1 MSATPASP
9 QNPAYR
15 YFADLAA
22 QLPEITPD
30 TIVSRT
36 LYDGEQVRAIIF
48 GFAPGQE
55 LSEHTASKRALLYFV
70 SGEAELTLGGDAMTR
85 AGRHAGGNAAA
96 FAAQRGRA
104 DGARHAVA
112 AGGIGDR
119 LGDCTGDTDPAA
131 GSSCHPCRSTGVR
144 HRPNAT
150 LTI

>member
-70 SGEAELTLGGDAMTR
+70 SGEAELTLGGDAMR
-85 AGRHAGGNAAA
+85 AQAGTLVEMPPHLPHSV
-96 FAAQRGRA
+96 AAQTEL
-104 DGARHAVA
+104 VM
-112 AGGIGDR
+112 
-119 LGDCTGDTDPAA
+119 LLLL
-131 GSSCHPCRSTGVR
+131 VE
-144 HRPNAT
+144 
-150 LTI
+150 